1 MTDRKKLIKE
11 YKETPT
17 PMGILQ
23 IRNNIN
29 GKVFLIK
36 AKNLPGIINSQKFS
50 LKNGSHPNKDLQND
64 YNDLGDANFI
74 FEILDHLEPSEG
86 VAFDYTKD
94 LQALEEMWLDKLQP
108 FGDKG
113 YHFKR

>member
-23 IRNNIN
+23 IRNNTN
-29 GKVFLIK
+29 GKAFLIK

-50 LKNGSHPNKDLQND
+50 LKNGSHPNADLQKEFNHF
-64 YNDLGDANFI
+64 GEASFA
-74 FEILDHLEPSEG
+74 FEIIDRLEPREG
-86 VAFDYTKD
+86 VNYDYTKD
-94 LQALEEMWLDKLQP
+94 LQALEEMWMEKLQP

-113 YHFKR
+113 YHSRR